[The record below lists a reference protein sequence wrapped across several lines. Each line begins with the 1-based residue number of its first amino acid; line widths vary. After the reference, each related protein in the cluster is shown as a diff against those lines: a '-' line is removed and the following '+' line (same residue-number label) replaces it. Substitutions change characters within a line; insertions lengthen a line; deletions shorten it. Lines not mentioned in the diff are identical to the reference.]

1 MSNPEATRGA
11 AATSRALE
19 ILSEL
24 QAADIVQREDQQHG
38 EQVVEDRRSGADH
51 EQAES
56 WAYDEPA
63 PGPRR

>member
-24 QAADIVQREDQQHG
+24 QAADIVQREDKQHG
-38 EQVVEDRRSGADH
+38 EQVVEDR
-51 EQAES
+51 
-56 WAYDEPA
+56 
-63 PGPRR
+63 